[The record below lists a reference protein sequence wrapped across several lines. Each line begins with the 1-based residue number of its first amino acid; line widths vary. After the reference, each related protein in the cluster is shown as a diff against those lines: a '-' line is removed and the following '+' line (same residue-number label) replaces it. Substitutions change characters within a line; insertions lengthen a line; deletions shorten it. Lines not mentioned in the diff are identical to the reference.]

1 MSDLTQVGS
10 VEQGT
15 NVGKFLANRG
25 VIVVKE
31 NRPAGR
37 FKGEHGDSIVAETL
51 IINVIKGTKKD
62 TSYGVRLERI
72 DQDGDSDSAVFLDH
86 DELPELINAIDFIA
100 HTAAEL
106 SGQNRDY
113 TEVTYSTKDGATFG
127 FYHSDQGQ
135 LAFLKLSDH
144 RSSTFLPIKR
154 LGLLK
159 QMLEDARVHLRSCG
173 ALDD

>member
-1 MSDLTQVGS
+1 MSDLAQDRS
-10 VEQGT
+10 VDQGT
-15 NVGKFLANRG
+15 NVGRFLANRG

-37 FKGEHGDSIVAETL
+37 CKGEHGDSIAAETL
-51 IINVIKGTKKD
+51 ILNVIKGAKKD

-72 DQDGDSDSAVFLDH
+72 DQDGDTDSAVFLDH

-100 HTAAEL
+100 HTAVEL
-106 SGQNRDY
+106 SGQDRDY

-127 FYHSDQGQ
+127 FYHSDQEQ

-144 RSSTFLPIKR
+144 RSSTFLPVNR
-154 LGLLK
+154 LGVLK
-159 QMLEDARVHLRSCG
+159 QMLQEARAHLQSCG
-173 ALDD
+173 ASDD